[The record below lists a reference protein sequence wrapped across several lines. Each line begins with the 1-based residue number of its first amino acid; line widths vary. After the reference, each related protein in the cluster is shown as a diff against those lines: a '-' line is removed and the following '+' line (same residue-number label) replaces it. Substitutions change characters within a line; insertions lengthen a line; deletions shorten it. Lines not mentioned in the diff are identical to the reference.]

1 MVRGSFAA
9 VLVCAAFFASA
20 DPPPGCQCVAS
31 AVVVNEFDSAWDQQ
45 QRHAKAV
52 VDLGPDNAA
61 LLTVPRRSNGKRF
74 LVIERLC
81 DAYFCVA
88 PLDWP
93 TGNLTTTERR
103 AAPQSVFSSS
113 IYDLEVLADPA
124 AAGVLL
130 ATKTTQGGLVT
141 VGAVTVVVWLR
152 EIPLQQTYEEVERRH
167 E

>member
-1 MVRGSFAA
+1 MVTKQKVFALA
-9 VLVCAAFFASA
+9 VIVFVALSASA
-20 DPPPGCQCVAS
+20 EAPSGCQCVAS

-74 LVIERLC
+74 LVVERLC

-124 AAGVLL
+124 AAGALL
-130 ATKTTQGGLVT
+130 ASKTTQGGLVT
-141 VGAVTVVVWLR
+141 MGGMTVVVWLR
-152 EIPLQQTYEEVERRH
+152 EIPLEEVKDE
-167 E
+167 